1 MIREPPR
8 GSVDRARAEALS
20 IFAPR
25 APTVVT
31 SAHAGAAFALGFA
44 LGAAPGPVQ
53 LLILSETAK
62 RGLSGG
68 LRVMLGANGTLFAV
82 MVLLALGFSSLAP
95 SSAVLDGLRVVGGGF
110 LVYLGIDELLR
121 LRREAGDDP
130 PDTVTGRTLGPTAR
144 GVVSVVLN
152 PGAWIFF
159 ATTASAV
166 VANASADGGT
176 SAALLAALAMT
187 VGVSLSDLTF
197 TVLGSGGRRLLGE
210 RGLRWVRGVLS
221 VGLVAIGVAF
231 VLQGLQLV

>member
-1 MIREPPR
+1 MIREPPK
-8 GSVDRARAEALS
+8 GSVHRARAEALPTC
-20 IFAPR
+20 APR
-25 APTVVT
+25 ARTDVT

-95 SSAVLDGLRVVGGGF
+95 SSAVLDGLRVMGGGF

-121 LRREAGDDP
+121 LRRESGDDP
-130 PDTVTGRTLGPTAR
+130 PEAAPGRTLGPTTR
-144 GVVSVVLN
+144 GVVSVLLN

-166 VANASADGGT
+166 VASATADGGRD
-176 SAALLAALAMT
+176 AALVAAVAMT

-197 TVLGSGGRRLLGE
+197 TLLGSGGRHVLGD
-210 RGLRWVRGVLS
+210 RRLRWVQ
-221 VGLVAIGVAF
+221 IGRAHV
-231 VLQGLQLV
+231 